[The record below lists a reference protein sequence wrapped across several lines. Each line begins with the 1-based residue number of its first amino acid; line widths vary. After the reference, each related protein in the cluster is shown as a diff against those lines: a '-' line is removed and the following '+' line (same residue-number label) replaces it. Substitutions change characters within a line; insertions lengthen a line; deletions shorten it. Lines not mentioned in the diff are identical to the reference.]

1 MLSPSSQR
9 IAEGVSELE
18 AWRLF
23 QQIVDAL
30 LHMSSMNIVRS
41 SFDFFFLMCML
52 TTP

>member
-1 MLSPSSQR
+1 MLIMLAQR

-41 SFDFFFLMCML
+41 FSDFFFFSCVC
-52 TTP
+52 